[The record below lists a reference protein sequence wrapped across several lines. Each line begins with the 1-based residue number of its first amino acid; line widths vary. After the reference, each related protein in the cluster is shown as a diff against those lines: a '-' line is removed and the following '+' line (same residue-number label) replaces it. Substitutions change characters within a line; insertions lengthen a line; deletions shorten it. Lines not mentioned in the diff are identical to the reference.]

1 MENKEK
7 TIFFGSSKY
16 VIPTIEMLN
25 AGFGLALVVTTEK
38 DPLDA
43 VPSFCS
49 ANNIPYLSVKNLKD
63 ENVLEQI
70 KNEKALVGVLGYF
83 GLIVPQELLDMFP
96 KGIINIHP
104 SLLPKYRGPTPVQ
117 TAILNG
123 DSETGTSIILLDKEV
138 DHGPM
143 LIQKKLDID
152 PVDTTDSLH
161 AKLFSLGAELIKE
174 VLPIYL
180 ADGITLQAQ
189 DHSAATFTKHLS
201 KQSGQFDISNPPSKE
216 KLNRIIRAYYPW
228 PTAWTVVRI
237 KNKEVR
243 IKLLPGQ
250 KLQMEG
256 GKPMGIK
263 DFQNGYPDLKP
274 LLEKLI

>member
-1 MENKEK
+1 
-7 TIFFGSSKY
+7 
-16 VIPTIEMLN
+16 MLN

-38 DPLDA
+38 DPTDA
-43 VPSFCS
+43 VPSFCNS
-49 ANNIPYLSVKNLKD
+49 HNIPYLSVKNLKD

-70 KNEKALVGVLGYF
+70 KSEEALVGVLGYF
-83 GLIVPQELLDMFP
+83 GLIVPQKLLSMFP

-117 TAILNG
+117 TAILND
-123 DSETGTSIILLDKEV
+123 DSTTGTSIILLDKEV

-143 LIQKKLDID
+143 LIQQKTPIS
-152 PVDTTDSLH
+152 PEDTTDSLH

-174 VLPIYL
+174 LLASYL
-180 ADGITLQAQ
+180 NGTIKPLQQ

-201 KQSGQFDISNPPSKE
+201 KQSGQFDISHPPSKE
-216 KLNRIIRAYYPW
+216 ELDRAIRAYFPW
-228 PTAWTVVRI
+228 PTAWTRI
-237 KNKEVR
+237 NINGKEKIV
-243 IKLLPGQ
+243 KFLPGGR
-250 KLQMEG
+250 LQVEG
-256 GKPMGIK
+256 GKAMGVK

>member
-1 MENKEK
+1 MK

-38 DPLDA
+38 DPLDT
-43 VPSFCS
+43 VPSFCN

-63 ENVLEQI
+63 ENVLEKI

-117 TAILNG
+117 TTILNG
-123 DSETGTSIILLDKEV
+123 DTETGTSIILLDKEV
-138 DHGPM
+138 DHGPI

-174 VLPIYL
+174 VLPMYL

-189 DHSAATFTKHLS
+189 DHSAASFTKHLS
-201 KQSGQFDISNPPSKE
+201 KQSGQFEIDNPPNKE
-216 KLNRIIRAYYPW
+216 NLDRMIRAYFPW

-256 GKPMGIK
+256 GKPMGVK